1 MAENLT
7 KHLSNLSK
15 RGPHRVLVGDLDYVG
30 LPGKIYTPA
39 EGNGLPAVV
48 FAHDWMQDISHYHAT
63 LRHLASWGIVVAA
76 PNTEKGIS
84 PNHRGFAAD
93 IETSL
98 QVLTGVKLGAGN
110 ISVAPGRLGIV
121 GHGMGAGAAVLAA
134 ADRPQIAAVAAIYPS
149 QVSPSA
155 DVAAR
160 NVEAAG
166 LVLGTEENAMFD
178 FGNAAELALEWKGPV
193 AYREIDRASHQTLT
207 ENTLF
212 KRVTGLGGT
221 NTAARERIRGV
232 VTGFLLHQL
241 ADQKKYSGFSEAD
254 ATGKKV
260 HSYWGEELQERASL
274 TGDSKLTL
282 FKS

>member
-48 FAHDWMQDISHYHAT
+48 FAHDWMQDISRYHAT

-155 DVAAR
+155 DVAAH

-178 FGNAAELALEWKGPV
+178 FGNAAKLALEWKGPV
-193 AYREIDRASHQTLT
+193 AYREIDRASHQTLCSSVSPAWVAQI
-207 ENTLF
+207 LQPVSVF
-212 KRVTGLGGT
+212 
-221 NTAARERIRGV
+221 AA
-232 VTGFLLHQL
+232 
-241 ADQKKYSGFSEAD
+241 
-254 ATGKKV
+254 
-260 HSYWGEELQERASL
+260 
-274 TGDSKLTL
+274 
-282 FKS
+282 